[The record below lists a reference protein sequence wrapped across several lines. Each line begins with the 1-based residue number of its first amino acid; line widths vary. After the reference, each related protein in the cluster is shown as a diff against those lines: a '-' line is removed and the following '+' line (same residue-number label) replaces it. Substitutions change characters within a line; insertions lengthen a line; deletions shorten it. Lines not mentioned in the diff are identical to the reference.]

1 MALRR
6 KVRDALGLQTR
17 LTEADFAGK
26 ILHPNIRE
34 VKGFTG
40 RDEMLDDI
48 GACPLYASGAP
59 RRVSL
64 TARVARVVSG
74 NRRPCLEGHGRQRG
88 QSPPLSQ
95 LQQIMGGADNAPFAL
110 HIFEAP

>member
-1 MALRR
+1 MAVSSSPPLPERQAA
-6 KVRDALGLQTR
+6 VI
-17 LTEADFAGK
+17 ADRP
-26 ILHPNIRE
+26 L
-34 VKGFTG
+34 
-40 RDEMLDDI
+40 
-48 GACPLYASGAP
+48 GACPLYASGGP

-95 LQQIMGGADNAPFAL
+95 LQQIVGGADNAPFAL